1 MARRKQGR
9 PVHGVLVV
17 DKPTR
22 LSSNFVVQRL
32 KRRMRAEKAGH
43 TGALDPMATG
53 VLPVVF
59 GEATKF
65 SQYGLD
71 ADKAYAATIQLGQA
85 TTTLDADGDA
95 TEERAPI
102 PLDEPRIRDVLT
114 RLSGEITQIPPLIS
128 ALKQDG
134 KPWYKL
140 ARQGVE
146 IERRPREVTIY
157 EHRLVGFDAHAQT
170 IDVVIRCSKGTYIR
184 SLAESVA
191 HELGTVAHLSALRR
205 LDAGGLEL
213 SEAVPLQVLEERLLG
228 GPDACDELLLP
239 IDGLLAHLPRIDFD
253 EDDRMTLI
261 QGKKVFGEPTGLCHT
276 MRAYLRDGAF
286 FGLVQS
292 DIDGIISAKRMLS
305 PAAAGMRGSSDSGPE
320 GQACP
325 MRSNED
331 GSNS

>member
-17 DKPTR
+17 DKPNR

-32 KRRMRAEKAGH
+32 KRRMCAQKAGH

-71 ADKAYAATIQLGQA
+71 ADKAYSARIQLGQA
-85 TTTLDADGDA
+85 TTTLDRDGEVTA
-95 TEERAPI
+95 EQAPI
-102 PLDEPRIRDVLT
+102 SLDRDKIEAVLA
-114 RLSGEITQIPPLIS
+114 RLTGVLMQIPPLIS

-146 IERRPREVTIY
+146 IERRPREVTVY
-157 EHRLVGFDAHAQT
+157 VHELVAFDADAQT

-191 HELGTVAHLSALRR
+191 TELNTIAHLSALRR
-205 LDAGGLEL
+205 LDAGGLDL
-213 SEAVPLQVLEERLLG
+213 RLATPLNVLEERLVG
-228 GPDACDELLLP
+228 DPEACDDLMLP
-239 IDGLLAHLPRIDFD
+239 IDGLLTHLPRIDFGE
-253 EDDRMTLI
+253 EDCMTLI
-261 QGKKVFGEPTGLCHT
+261 QGKKVFGETAELCHT
-276 MRAYLRDGAF
+276 MRAYLRDVGF
-286 FGLVQS
+286 IGLVQADS
-292 DIDGIISAKRMLS
+292 DGVISAKRMLS
-305 PAAAGMRGSSDSGPE
+305 PAAAGMRGSSDSGP
-320 GQACP
+320 
-325 MRSNED
+325 
-331 GSNS
+331 